1 MEAARSG
8 MTEHKETPHKIH
20 KPEDFKL
27 GESVKVLSMNP
38 DRDCSLPARRQGARH
53 RADGDLAFQLPI
65 SDLEILEE
73 KPVYLK
79 KTARQTTKG
88 KMKMGKS
95 MSVSPEIN
103 LLGKT
108 VDEAVAELGQIP
120 GRRGACPPL
129 LGAHCP
135 RQRHRRPAPGR
146 PRLPAPPEETG
157 EIIPAWRLWR
167 GRRRRYYR
175 RTQIGGL

>member
-1 MEAARSG
+1 M
-8 MTEHKETPHKIH
+8 
-20 KPEDFKL
+20 
-27 GESVKVLSMNP
+27 KVLSMNLTGTVG
-38 DRDCSLPARRQGARH
+38 LPARRQGARH
-53 RADGDLAFQLPI
+53 RADGILRSQLPI

-108 VDEAVAELGQIP
+108 VDEAVRNWTNTWTT
-120 GRRGACPPL
+120 RRLPTS
-129 LGAHCP
+129 P
-135 RQRHRRPAPGR
+135 RCALSTAKAPAPCAR
-146 PRLPAPPEETG
+146 ASTTTC
-157 EIIPAWRLWR
+157 AA
-167 GRRRRYYR
+167 RRN
-175 RTQIGGL
+175 G

>member
-1 MEAARSG
+1 M
-8 MTEHKETPHKIH
+8 
-20 KPEDFKL
+20 
-27 GESVKVLSMNP
+27 KVLSMNLTGTVV
-38 DRDCSLPARRQGARH
+38 SLPDAKGRVTVQMGILRS
-53 RADGDLAFQLPI
+53 QLPI

-108 VDEAVAELGQIP
+108 VDEAVAELDKYLDDAALAHLSSVRIVHGKGTGALRQ
-120 GRRGACPPL
+120 GVHDDLRRQKKRVKSFR
-129 LGAHCP
+129 LGAF
-135 RQRHRRPAPGR
+135 
-146 PRLPAPPEETG
+146 G
-157 EIIPAWRLWR
+157 EGDAGVTIAELR
-167 GRRRRYYR
+167 
-175 RTQIGGL
+175 

>member
-1 MEAARSG
+1 
-8 MTEHKETPHKIH
+8 PHKIH

-27 GESVKVLSMNP
+27 GESVKVLSMNLTGTVV
-38 DRDCSLPARRQGARH
+38 SLPDAKGRVTVQMGILRS
-53 RADGDLAFQLPI
+53 QLPI

-108 VDEAVAELGQIP
+108 VDEAVAELDKYLDDAALAHLSSVRIVHGK
-120 GRRGACPPL
+120 GTGAL
-129 LGAHCP
+129 
-135 RQRHRRPAPGR
+135 RQGVHDYLR
-146 PRLPAPPEETG
+146 
-157 EIIPAWRLWR
+157 
-167 GRRRRYYR
+167 
-175 RTQIGGL
+175 